1 MKFYK
6 LNQGLFFL
14 RVTCSSLFL
23 THGYGK
29 VLKIFNGDF
38 TFRDPIGIGPFPSLI
53 FTAFAEFIVPIFII
67 IGWKTR
73 FFCIFPIVT
82 MFVAFVFVHDGDP
95 FSKKEKSLLYLLL
108 FISLIIMGPGKYSID
123 NKLWLTLNCFIV
135 KKHYICRP

>member
-123 NKLWLTLNCFIV
+123 NKL
-135 KKHYICRP
+135 

>member
-6 LNQGLFFL
+6 LNRGLFFL

-82 MFVAFVFVHDGDP
+82 MFVAFVFKHDGDP

-123 NKLWLTLNCFIV
+123 NKL
-135 KKHYICRP
+135 